1 MTDTQKLKKIIQDSG
16 LKQEYIATQLGLSSY
31 GFARKRDNLSEFTAS
46 EIEKLCGLLGIKSW
60 KDRAPIFFAK
70 EEDCKSTT
78 EEGTRT

>member
-46 EIEKLCGLLGIKSW
+46 EIEKLCDLLGIKSW
-60 KDRAPIFFAK
+60 KDRAIIFFAK
-70 EEDCKSTT
+70 KEDCKSTT
-78 EEGTRT
+78 EEGTKT